1 MLAKTRILSVSDYI
15 ALAIVA
21 VIGIAG
27 GLYVLRAARQRR
39 IKRRDAAAAVD
50 EMIAFQAAQIVT
62 GTGDG
67 VDLKSAIE
75 EGRR

>member
-1 MLAKTRILSVSDYI
+1 MSDYVV
-15 ALAIVA
+15 LAFVA
-21 VIGIAG
+21 VIVIG
-27 GLYVLRAARQRR
+27 GSLYLLRAARLRR

-50 EMIAFQAAQIVT
+50 EMIAFQAAQIAT

-67 VDLKSAIE
+67 IELKSAID

>member
-15 ALAIVA
+15 ALAVVA
-21 VIGIAG
+21 VIVIGG
-27 GLYVLRAARQRR
+27 GLYLLRAARQRR
-39 IKRRDAAAAVD
+39 IKRRDAAAAVV
-50 EMIAFQAAQIVT
+50 EMMAFQAAQIVT